1 MNANAIER
9 PPLHLIDDEAD
20 ALSSLALRVE
30 HSQPDVAALLFA
42 EIDRAEIHTADTLPA
57 NTIAMNARVTFV
69 DEGSGSRREVQ
80 LVYPQDADIANGRVS
95 ILTPVGAGLIG
106 LSEGQ
111 SITWPDRDG
120 NPRRLRIEKVR
131 APAEEEG

>member
-1 MNANAIER
+1 MKTNANER
-9 PPLHLIDDEAD
+9 PPLHLIDSEAD
-20 ALSSLALRVE
+20 RLADLALRVE
-30 HSQPDVAALLFA
+30 HSQPAVASMLLA

-57 NTIAMNARVTFV
+57 NTVAMNSRVTFV

-80 LVYPQDADIANGRVS
+80 LVYPEHADIANGRVS

-111 SITWPDRDG
+111 TIAWPDRDG
-120 NPRRLRIEKVR
+120 HERRLRIEQVR
-131 APAEEEG
+131 PAPAE